1 MAKQLIQS
9 EEEFKRIAEQEG
21 TFVFFKHSI
30 TCPISQAA
38 FHEFDAFANQHEDVP
53 AYYLQVQE
61 ARPLSNFIAET
72 YGVKHES
79 LRFSSSKA
87 ARLNGIP
94 HIHKLQKRLLS
105 SICHKKSVQ
114 I

>member
-21 TFVFFKHSI
+21 VFVFLKHST

-38 FHEFDAFANQHEDVP
+38 FHEFGAFANQHEDVP

-79 LRFSSSKA
+79 PQIFIIQNGKVKWHTSHSQITEA
-87 ARLNGIP
+87 AIEQ
-94 HIHKLQKRLLS
+94 HLS
-105 SICHKKSVQ
+105 
-114 I
+114 